1 MGLGRAII
9 NHSVKN
15 RYYFGRN
22 EFAHLEL
29 PKYDNKRIRYLTQ
42 KEIAILINKL
52 KLEWHSNS
60 LLLCILSL
68 NTGARKNLYLILDIE
83 I

>member
-52 KLEWHSNS
+52 KLE
-60 LLLCILSL
+60 
-68 NTGARKNLYLILDIE
+68 
-83 I
+83 